1 MTAGF
6 VVAIAAAASAFYA
19 DRQPPVQYKVWIM
32 DPLGCADL
40 AVPDTTLMKI
50 CFDSSSFRGRARP
63 LLHAALERGLDTA
76 AVARLGLSAT
86 GTTYKRGEYTKALED
101 FREAIA
107 LGQFTDSI
115 APSPSARFFTAVAAY
130 RAATLLAAADGCT
143 SLREAVRYFDIAL
156 RFPFRADEPDSLRT
170 IRELERHRTRTQDRA
185 TRACASHDTER
196 PAGGR
201 ASTKR

>member
-6 VVAIAAAASAFYA
+6 VVAVAAAASAFYA

-40 AVPDTTLMKI
+40 AVPDTTRMKI

-63 LLHAALERGLDTA
+63 LLHAALEQGLDAA
-76 AVARLGLSAT
+76 AVARLALSAT
-86 GTTYKRGEYTKALED
+86 GTTYKRGEYTKALDD

-107 LGQFTDSI
+107 LGQFADSL
-115 APSPSARFFTAVAAY
+115 APSPNARFFTAVAAY
-130 RAATLLAAADGCT
+130 RAATLLAVADDCA
-143 SLREAVRYFDIAL
+143 SLRDAGRYFDIAL
-156 RFPFRADEPDSLRT
+156 RFPFRADEPDSMRT
-170 IRELERHRTRTQDRA
+170 IRELERNRAHTWDRA
-185 TRACASHDTER
+185 TRKCASHGEQP

-201 ASTKR
+201 APPKR